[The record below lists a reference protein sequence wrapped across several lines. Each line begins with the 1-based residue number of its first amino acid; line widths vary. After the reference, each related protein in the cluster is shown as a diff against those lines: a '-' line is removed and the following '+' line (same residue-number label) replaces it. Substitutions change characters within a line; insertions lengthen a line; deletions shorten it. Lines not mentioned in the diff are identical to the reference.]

1 LKESEVIQVAREC
14 GFLVNKAKPLKLEA
28 SGRQYHR
35 IYLDSGETKVLCYLH
50 PDKGTHTKFLH
61 ISDFLLNLGIRSP
74 EVIFCSE
81 NLGITI
87 QEDLGDTSLID
98 LDTSLK
104 EHHSLIDKSLHLLSQ
119 LQTANIPQIPKLDDQ
134 TLDNQ
139 MNGLSTIFL
148 KDFLSLTPH
157 ADIPKLQKETVENLL
172 DQPWMNC
179 HFDFER
185 RNIILDTNK
194 EVAIIDYQDIC
205 IAPVG
210 IDLAGLLI
218 DHYVKYSDEMIS
230 NSLDNYSHYM
240 NLDLSSED
248 IFEWVRWGA
257 IQRNMRILGTL
268 SSIYI
273 EHNRS
278 FRLKDL
284 SMILDNLIDLIPDN
298 NYESLKQFLSIKVRS
313 QLSKKMTQI

>member
-1 LKESEVIQVAREC
+1 
-14 GFLVNKAKPLKLEA
+14 
-28 SGRQYHR
+28 
-35 IYLDSGETKVLCYLH
+35 
-50 PDKGTHTKFLH
+50 
-61 ISDFLLNLGIRSP
+61 
-74 EVIFCSE
+74 
-81 NLGITI
+81 
-87 QEDLGDTSLID
+87 
-98 LDTSLK
+98 
-104 EHHSLIDKSLHLLSQ
+104 
-119 LQTANIPQIPKLDDQ
+119 
-134 TLDNQ
+134 
-139 MNGLSTIFL
+139 
-148 KDFLSLTPH
+148 
-157 ADIPKLQKETVENLL
+157 
-172 DQPWMNC
+172 MNC

-194 EVAIIDYQDIC
+194 EVAIIDYQDLC
-205 IAPVG
+205 TAPVG

-240 NLDLSSED
+240 NLGLSSED

-298 NYESLKQFLSIKVRS
+298 NYESLKQFLSIEVRS

>member
-1 LKESEVIQVAREC
+1 LKESEVIHAAREC

-61 ISDFLLNLGIRSP
+61 ISDFLLN
-74 EVIFCSE
+74 
-81 NLGITI
+81 
-87 QEDLGDTSLID
+87 
-98 LDTSLK
+98 
-104 EHHSLIDKSLHLLSQ
+104 HSLIDKSLDLLSQ
-119 LQTANIPQIPKLDDQ
+119 LQTANIPQIPKLDEE

-194 EVAIIDYQDIC
+194 EVAIIDYQDLC
-205 IAPVG
+205 TAPVG

-240 NLDLSSED
+240 NLGLSSED

>member
-1 LKESEVIQVAREC
+1 
-14 GFLVNKAKPLKLEA
+14 
-28 SGRQYHR
+28 
-35 IYLDSGETKVLCYLH
+35 
-50 PDKGTHTKFLH
+50 
-61 ISDFLLNLGIRSP
+61 
-74 EVIFCSE
+74 
-81 NLGITI
+81 
-87 QEDLGDTSLID
+87 
-98 LDTSLK
+98 
-104 EHHSLIDKSLHLLSQ
+104 
-119 LQTANIPQIPKLDDQ
+119 
-134 TLDNQ
+134 
-139 MNGLSTIFL
+139 M
-148 KDFLSLTPH
+148 
-157 ADIPKLQKETVENLL
+157 
-172 DQPWMNC
+172 
-179 HFDFER
+179 
-185 RNIILDTNK
+185 
-194 EVAIIDYQDIC
+194 
-205 IAPVG
+205 G

-240 NLDLSSED
+240 NLGLSSED

>member
-1 LKESEVIQVAREC
+1 M
-14 GFLVNKAKPLKLEA
+14 
-28 SGRQYHR
+28 
-35 IYLDSGETKVLCYLH
+35 T
-50 PDKGTHTKFLH
+50 
-61 ISDFLLNLGIRSP
+61 IS
-74 EVIFCSE
+74 
-81 NLGITI
+81 
-87 QEDLGDTSLID
+87 
-98 LDTSLK
+98 
-104 EHHSLIDKSLHLLSQ
+104 
-119 LQTANIPQIPKLDDQ
+119 
-134 TLDNQ
+134 
-139 MNGLSTIFL
+139 
-148 KDFLSLTPH
+148 
-157 ADIPKLQKETVENLL
+157 
-172 DQPWMNC
+172 

-194 EVAIIDYQDIC
+194 EVAIIDYQDLC
-205 IAPVG
+205 TAPVG

-240 NLDLSSED
+240 NLGVSSED

>member
-1 LKESEVIQVAREC
+1 LKESEVIHVAKEC

-28 SGRQYHR
+28 SGREYHR
-35 IYLDSGETKVLCYLH
+35 IHLDSGETKVLCYLN

-61 ISDFLLNLGIRSP
+61 ISNFLSNLGIRSP
-74 EVIFCSE
+74 ELIFYSE
-81 NLGITI
+81 DLGVTI
-87 QEDLGDTSLID
+87 QEDLGDISIID
-98 LDTSLK
+98 LDTSLT
-104 EHHSLIDKSLHLLSQ
+104 EYHSLIDKSLDLLSQ
-119 LQTANIPQIPKLDDQ
+119 LQTANIPQIPKLDEK
-134 TLDNQ
+134 TLDDQ
-139 MNGLSTIFL
+139 MSQLSTIFL
-148 KDFLSLTPH
+148 EDFLSLEPH
-157 ADIPKLQKETVENLL
+157 ADIHKLQKETVENLL

-185 RNIILDTNK
+185 RNIILDANK
-194 EVAIIDYQDIC
+194 EIAIIDYQDLC
-205 IAPVG
+205 IAPIG

-230 NSLDNYSHYM
+230 NSLDKYINYM

-257 IQRNMRILGTL
+257 IQRNIRILGTL
-268 SSIYI
+268 SKIYI

-284 SMILDNLIDLIPDN
+284 SMILDNLIDLIPDE
-298 NYESLKQFLSIKVRS
+298 NYESLKQFLSIDVRS
-313 QLSKKMTQI
+313 QLSIKMAQI